1 MTMNDHAPEDHS
13 PDVSEVMSDDLTE
26 SEWPLGTSEREPGFQ
41 VAIRQSVLN
50 DIHDHAASSLDAEIC
65 GVLVGDVAKDDDGP
79 FVHVEASIR
88 GEFATG
94 TLAGVTFTAETWTY
108 VQEILEAR
116 FPDKKI
122 VGWYHSH
129 PDFGIFLSDMDLFIH
144 RHFFNLPWQIAHV
157 VDPVRAD
164 EGVFVWRSGN
174 PEREGFVVE
183 KDSDAIEFTAA
194 DVPKKK
200 AGDVGKHRPVSHL
213 EVEALRTKVRWL
225 SVGLLLSLLIALV
238 WPVVLVAVSQRS
250 VWVRDVLHLPN
261 APGDSSRLPSQ
272 QQAVPLAGDGDNEQ
286 NAPQETVIGGTRAG
300 SVSSEAS
307 PRPSPDG
314 PGPEGDRP
322 HD

>member
-1 MTMNDHAPEDHS
+1 
-13 PDVSEVMSDDLTE
+13 
-26 SEWPLGTSEREPGFQ
+26 
-41 VAIRQSVLN
+41 
-50 DIHDHAASSLDAEIC
+50 
-65 GVLVGDVAKDDDGP
+65 
-79 FVHVEASIR
+79 
-88 GEFATG
+88 
-94 TLAGVTFTAETWTY
+94 
-108 VQEILEAR
+108 
-116 FPDKKI
+116 
-122 VGWYHSH
+122 
-129 PDFGIFLSDMDLFIH
+129 
-144 RHFFNLPWQIAHV
+144 
-157 VDPVRAD
+157 
-164 EGVFVWRSGN
+164 
-174 PEREGFVVE
+174 
-183 KDSDAIEFTAA
+183 
-194 DVPKKK
+194 VPKQT
-200 AGDVGKHRPVSHL
+200 AGDVVKHRPVSHV
-213 EVEALRTKVRWL
+213 EVGALRTMVRWL